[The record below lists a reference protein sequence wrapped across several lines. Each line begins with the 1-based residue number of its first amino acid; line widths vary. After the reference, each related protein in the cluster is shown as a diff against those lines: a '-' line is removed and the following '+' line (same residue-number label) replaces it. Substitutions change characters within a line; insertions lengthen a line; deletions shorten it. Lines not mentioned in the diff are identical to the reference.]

1 MLNQDK
7 LKLNWRDS
15 MLNKEQLEE
24 VFTELEN
31 SSVEWFFKKLSTG
44 FNAMD
49 LLDLPTNYIQKI
61 SDFVSSHDFEY
72 LKELDLRDFAEQA
85 TGVDLSKI
93 AKMIQVAK
101 KKQSLE
107 QDFK

>member
-1 MLNQDK
+1 MLNKDK
-7 LKLNWRDS
+7 LKLSWRDS
-15 MLNKEQLEE
+15 MINKKQLEE

-61 SDFVSSHDFEY
+61 SDFVYSHDFEY
-72 LKELDLRDFAEQA
+72 LKELDPRDFAEQA

-93 AKMIQVAK
+93 AKMIKVAK

-107 QDFK
+107 QDFV

>member
-1 MLNQDK
+1 MNQYK

-15 MLNKEQLEE
+15 MLKKEQLEE
-24 VFTELEN
+24 VFTELKN
-31 SSVEWFFKKLSTG
+31 SSLEWFFKELSTG

-72 LKELDLRDFAEQA
+72 LKELDPRVFAEQA
-85 TGVDLSKI
+85 TGEDLSKI
-93 AKMIQVAK
+93 AKMIKVAK

-107 QDFK
+107 QDFN

>member
-1 MLNQDK
+1 MNQYK

-15 MLNKEQLEE
+15 MLKKEQLVE
-24 VFTELEN
+24 VFTELKN
-31 SSVEWFFKKLSTG
+31 SSLEWFFKELSTG

-72 LKELDLRDFAEQA
+72 LKELDPRVFAEQA
-85 TGVDLSKI
+85 TGEDLSKI
-93 AKMIQVAK
+93 AKMIKVAK
-101 KKQSLE
+101 KKQDIE

>member
-1 MLNQDK
+1 MNQYK

-15 MLNKEQLEE
+15 MLKKEQLEE
-24 VFTELEN
+24 VFAELEN
-31 SSVEWFFKKLSTG
+31 SSVDWFFKKISTG

-49 LLDLPTNYIQKI
+49 LLDLPTNYIKKI

-72 LKELDLRDFAEQA
+72 LKELDPRVFAEQA
-85 TGVDLSKI
+85 TGEDLSKI
-93 AKMIQVAK
+93 AKMIEVAK

-107 QDFK
+107 QDFN

>member
-1 MLNQDK
+1 MNQYK

-15 MLNKEQLEE
+15 MLKKEQLVE
-24 VFTELEN
+24 VFTELKN
-31 SSVEWFFKKLSTG
+31 SSLEWFFKELSTG

-72 LKELDLRDFAEQA
+72 LKELDPRVFAEQA
-85 TGVDLSKI
+85 TGEDLSKI
-93 AKMIQVAK
+93 AKMIKVAK

-107 QDFK
+107 QDFN

>member
-72 LKELDLRDFAEQA
+72 LKELDSRDFAEQA